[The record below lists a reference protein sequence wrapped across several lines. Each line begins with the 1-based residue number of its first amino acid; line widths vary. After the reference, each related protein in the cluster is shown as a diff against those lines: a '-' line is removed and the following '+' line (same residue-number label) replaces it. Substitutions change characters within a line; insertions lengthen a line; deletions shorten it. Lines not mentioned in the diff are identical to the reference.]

1 MQTLRRSH
9 FMKLRE
15 LTAYSDKLLKGK
27 RMRALLVCLMLWGT
41 ELFFRLAE
49 AAVYSVILYFSGM
62 KPAGLF
68 TGESALQQTI
78 ALICTVLRCLTT
90 APLIYAAAYWFTEL
104 CGESR
109 KRRKTSLTRV
119 ILNRK
124 IYGRSLAALVFS
136 KAAGFIFLIPAALF
150 GKTAYALIS
159 AGIDGSAEIHL
170 FMSVHAAVL
179 TILSLGLWL
188 GAKLALLSVPFL
200 MIRFPERNVL
210 RLLRDSFSFM
220 KGRRGTLLK
229 IFARYIPPMALI
241 ITIPFL
247 LPKLFAAVA
256 LFISISL
263 REDEYLEGNKIH
275 SEVGKARH
283 ASKLPAWRKRRF
295 TAAADKA
302 QAAGYGDNA

>member
-1 MQTLRRSH
+1 
-9 FMKLRE
+9 MKLRE

-27 RMRALLVCLMLWGT
+27 RMRALLVCLMLSGT

-62 KPAGLF
+62 KPVGLF
-68 TGESALQQTI
+68 TGENLVQQAI

-104 CGESR
+104 CSESH
-109 KRRKTSLTRV
+109 KRRKSSVTRI

-136 KAAGFIFLIPAALF
+136 KAAGFVFLIPAALF
-150 GKTAYALIS
+150 GKTAYALVS
-159 AGIDGSAEIHL
+159 AGIADSEELHL

-188 GAKLALLSVPFL
+188 WAKLAMLAVPFL
-200 MIRFPERNVL
+200 MIRFPGRSVF
-210 RLLRDSFSFM
+210 RAFRDSFSFM
-220 KGRRGTLLK
+220 KDRRSTLLK
-229 IFARYIPPMALI
+229 IFMRYIPPMALI
-241 ITIPFL
+241 VTIPFL
-247 LPKLFAAVA
+247 LPKLFAAVS

-275 SEVGKARH
+275 SDVGKTGHTA
-283 ASKLPAWRKRRF
+283 KLPAWRKRRF

-302 QAAGYGDNA
+302 QAAGYGDHA